1 MYIITYMNIPI
12 GIPLGIISRRY
23 RSSIHMILLPISYF
37 ITIIFITYITNII
50 IITNNNNRII
60 TMNSNNTIIMRNN
73 NITRS
78 NITISIKIRFLSDL
92 VSIQH
97 FRNLENSM
105 LWLAW
110 LTRYSATSNPY
121 WRFVHPGFSRR
132 TPSSFNGA
140 EAQWQFSTASVIC

>member
-1 MYIITYMNIPI
+1 MA
-12 GIPLGIISRRY
+12 
-23 RSSIHMILLPISYF
+23 SSVLLYSLREYFETPKLFVHKLNQIVINKTNVEISYF
-37 ITIIFITYITNII
+37 ITIIFITYITSI

-97 FRNLENSM
+97 FRNLENSR
-105 LWLAW
+105 LWLA
-110 LTRYSATSNPY
+110 
-121 WRFVHPGFSRR
+121 
-132 TPSSFNGA
+132 
-140 EAQWQFSTASVIC
+140 

>member
-1 MYIITYMNIPI
+1 MA
-12 GIPLGIISRRY
+12 
-23 RSSIHMILLPISYF
+23 SSVLLYSLREYFETPKLFVHKLNQIVINKTNVEISYF

-50 IITNNNNRII
+50 ITTNNNNRII

-105 LWLAW
+105 LWLA
-110 LTRYSATSNPY
+110 
-121 WRFVHPGFSRR
+121 
-132 TPSSFNGA
+132 
-140 EAQWQFSTASVIC
+140 

>member
-37 ITIIFITYITNII
+37 ITIIFITYITNI

-97 FRNLENSM
+97 FRNLENSR
-105 LWLAW
+105 LWLA
-110 LTRYSATSNPY
+110 
-121 WRFVHPGFSRR
+121 
-132 TPSSFNGA
+132 
-140 EAQWQFSTASVIC
+140 